1 MNPSDRAHGWRV
13 LALCVALVLCV
24 WIGWRDVDP
33 WMARD
38 DVREAIRL
46 TVRRSVQIASQFVA
60 PAVLLALLARELQ
73 AFWRARARGG

>member
-1 MNPSDRAHGWRV
+1 MNPSALARGTRV

-24 WIGWRDVDP
+24 WLGWRDVDP

-46 TVRRSVQIASQFVA
+46 TVRRSVQIAIQFVA
-60 PAVLLALLARELQ
+60 PAVLLALLGRELQ
-73 AFWRARARGG
+73 AFWPARARGG

>member
-1 MNPSDRAHGWRV
+1 MNPSALARGARV
-13 LALCVALVLCV
+13 LALCAALVLCV

-46 TVRRSVQIASQFVA
+46 TVRRSVQIALQFVA
-60 PAVLLALLARELQ
+60 PGVLLALLVRELQ
-73 AFWRARARGG
+73 AFRRARTRGG

>member
-1 MNPSDRAHGWRV
+1 MKRSALVRGTRV
-13 LALCVALVLCV
+13 LALCAALVLCV

-33 WMARD
+33 WMAPD

-46 TVRRSVQIASQFVA
+46 TVRRSVQIAIQFVA
-60 PAVLLALLARELQ
+60 PAVLLALLVRELQ